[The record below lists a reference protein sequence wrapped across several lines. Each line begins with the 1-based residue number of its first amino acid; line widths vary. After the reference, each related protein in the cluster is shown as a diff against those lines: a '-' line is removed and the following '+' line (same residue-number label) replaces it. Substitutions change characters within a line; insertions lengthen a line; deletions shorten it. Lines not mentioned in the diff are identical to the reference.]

1 MSGYFRFPTIHKNQ
15 IVFVSEN
22 DLWSVDLNNLKAIRL
37 TTNLSSVT
45 TPLFS
50 PDGKWIAYVGIEDGN
65 TEVYLISS
73 NGGQSKRLTYDGGFI
88 NKIAA
93 WKNDNIIYT
102 SDLKQPF
109 QRISDLRQVNVKGG
123 NSKSLRFGIASN
135 ISFSKKSTIIGRN
148 TQDPARWKRY
158 KGGTAGEI
166 WIDKTNTG
174 NYAKLINLKGNM
186 ACPMF
191 INEKIYFISDH
202 DGLGNIYSCSKSG
215 KQLEQHTFHKEYY
228 ARNATTDGHS
238 IIYHA
243 GADIYIYDI
252 NNKVNKKIK
261 IKYSSSLIDKSR
273 KFPQTSRYL
282 ESISISKKGNILS
295 AISRGKL
302 YTMGIWNGPVFQYG
316 KMNGVRYKHNIFL
329 KDDKKILTFSDQGN
343 IEKFEIYNLENGK
356 LVKRLK
362 TDLGRALNVK
372 KSPVSDMVAI
382 INHKHELWIFDTSK
396 DKGIKIDKSSHAMM
410 QCNWS
415 PDGKYI
421 AYSCSKTSRTSIIK
435 IYDISKKKS
444 YDITKPISND
454 FSPVFDSNGK
464 YLAFHSNRTFNP
476 VYDSIQFDL
485 NFTVSEKAYLVTLN
499 EKVQSPFI
507 KDPNYEDLKAKD
519 KTKKDKKVKVEI
531 DFKNI
536 QNRIMEIPIK
546 ETILDNDIGFIDN
559 KIFYLE
565 WPVEGSRQDGW
576 YDIDSKPKG
585 ILKYYDLN
593 ELEEKVFMANV
604 SSFSIN
610 YKNSNILVKSGQSVR
625 LLSTK
630 AVPSKEVLNDPK
642 FNKTTG
648 LVDFNRIKLEVNV
661 GDEWRQMYS
670 EAWRLQR
677 DHFWV
682 SNMSN
687 INWDR
692 VYRRYLKLVDR
703 VNTRSEFSDLIWEM
717 QGELGTSHC
726 YEFGGDYIYP
736 RNYTI
741 GMLGADFEYDKR
753 KKAYRINTIAK
764 GDLWMKNS
772 SPLLRPGLGIK
783 EGDYIKEI
791 NNIALSEN
799 IMPGKILVNNA
810 ESEVQ
815 LTVISKN
822 KNKKVTIKTLRN
834 ESHLHY
840 RDWVEYNREY
850 VHKKSN
856 NKIGYVHIPDMGADG
871 FAEFHRYFLA
881 EIIYDG
887 LIIDVR
893 YNGGGHVSQLLL
905 SKLAKKRIGFDLTRW
920 MGVEPYPSES
930 PAGPMVAITNEYAG
944 SDGDIFSHSWKLMN
958 LGKIIG
964 RRTWGGVIGIW
975 PRNALVDGTLT
986 TQPEFSFWFKDVGWS
1001 VENYGTDVDEEIHI
1015 TPKDYRA
1022 NNDTQLNRAIE
1033 IVKHDMK
1040 KDGAILS
1047 TDFSDKPDLK
1057 LPR

>member
-1 MSGYFRFPTIHKNQ
+1 MNFT
-15 IVFVSEN
+15 
-22 DLWSVDLNNLKAIRL
+22 
-37 TTNLSSVT
+37 
-45 TPLFS
+45 
-50 PDGKWIAYVGIEDGN
+50 
-65 TEVYLISS
+65 
-73 NGGQSKRLTYDGGFI
+73 
-88 NKIAA
+88 
-93 WKNDNIIYT
+93 
-102 SDLKQPF
+102 
-109 QRISDLRQVNVKGG
+109 
-123 NSKSLRFGIASN
+123 
-135 ISFSKKSTIIGRN
+135 
-148 TQDPARWKRY
+148 
-158 KGGTAGEI
+158 
-166 WIDKTNTG
+166 
-174 NYAKLINLKGNM
+174 
-186 ACPMF
+186 
-191 INEKIYFISDH
+191 
-202 DGLGNIYSCSKSG
+202 
-215 KQLEQHTFHKEYY
+215 
-228 ARNATTDGHS
+228 
-238 IIYHA
+238 
-243 GADIYIYDI
+243 
-252 NNKVNKKIK
+252 KKIK

-282 ESISISKKGNILS
+282 ESISISERGNILS

-329 KDDKKILTFSDQGN
+329 KNDKKILTFSDQGN

-356 LVKRLK
+356 VVKRLK

-421 AYSCSKTSRTSIIK
+421 AYSCSKNSRTSIIK

-687 INWDR
+687 INF
-692 VYRRYLKLVDR
+692 V
-703 VNTRSEFSDLIWEM
+703 
-717 QGELGTSHC
+717 H
-726 YEFGGDYIYP
+726 
-736 RNYTI
+736 
-741 GMLGADFEYDKR
+741 
-753 KKAYRINTIAK
+753 
-764 GDLWMKNS
+764 
-772 SPLLRPGLGIK
+772 
-783 EGDYIKEI
+783 
-791 NNIALSEN
+791 NNID
-799 IMPGKILVNNA
+799 G
-810 ESEVQ
+810 
-815 LTVISKN
+815 
-822 KNKKVTIKTLRN
+822 
-834 ESHLHY
+834 Y
-840 RDWVEYNREY
+840 YN
-850 VHKKSN
+850 
-856 NKIGYVHIPDMGADG
+856 
-871 FAEFHRYFLA
+871 
-881 EIIYDG
+881 
-887 LIIDVR
+887 
-893 YNGGGHVSQLLL
+893 
-905 SKLAKKRIGFDLTRW
+905 
-920 MGVEPYPSES
+920 VEP
-930 PAGPMVAITNEYAG
+930 
-944 SDGDIFSHSWKLMN
+944 
-958 LGKIIG
+958 
-964 RRTWGGVIGIW
+964 
-975 PRNALVDGTLT
+975 VDG
-986 TQPEFSFWFKDVGWS
+986 
-1001 VENYGTDVDEEIHI
+1001 
-1015 TPKDYRA
+1015 
-1022 NNDTQLNRAIE
+1022 E
-1033 IVKHDMK
+1033 IVKSVKDNTADAIISNVSWGDLKGVISSGNIEVDDKNGFSKSGNVVWYQVSLK
-1040 KDGAILS
+1040 KAFGKAQLGKVTSYIKTQFQLDSADDIWRSVLDEGFLGDILS
-1047 TDFSDKPDLK
+1047 NLLILSLSK
-1057 LPR
+1057 